1 MHRASLMHERTPQAT
16 FAALAAPFEV
26 GGHLLRNRFVQ
37 GPMCAMYAAPDGSP
51 TRQTVEYYRARAAG
65 GAALII
71 VEITFTDD
79 GGSRAF
85 HAQLGAHSDTMI
97 PGLSDL
103 AEAIAAHGALPGLQ
117 LGHCGPQRVISAGP
131 LVAPSAIPWA
141 PGKRVPAAL
150 TTAEI
155 EQIVQDHAAAT
166 RRAVQAG
173 FQLLEVHAAHGY
185 LANAF
190 LTPASNTRTD
200 SYGGSFENRLRF
212 LLEVVAVMRA
222 QLGRR
227 RLLSI
232 RLNGDDLLP
241 GGLGVDEYCRVA
253 RALADHGVDILH
265 VSAGTYRVMERRIPP
280 MYLENESFA
289 RYAGILRKACGL
301 PVIASGTIH
310 DMQEAAR
317 LVASGEADLVALARP
332 MFADPDLPGKVLDGR
347 PEEVL
352 PCIRCNTCLGR
363 EQGGR
368 RGFCAVNP
376 QTGREHE
383 TDVPSRLPRR
393 IGIVGAGP
401 AGIQM
406 ALTASSRGHRVT
418 LWEKRDR
425 IGGLLSAAAL
435 FPFKSTL
442 PRLLRYYETALAKA
456 GVDVRLGREIDP
468 AALADD
474 LVVLATG
481 AGWRIPERIEERA
494 AIPMYTPEQVAADR
508 DRVGPRVIV
517 VGAGL
522 IGAETAWALALAGR
536 SVTLVERDD
545 DLDED
550 INLTARTVIERELA
564 RCGVQIRLN
573 TDVEDVS
580 GATAWVS
587 ENGIRRGQPCDAV
600 VWTARRSDP
609 VRDATAKA
617 ERPVLAVGE
626 CGGARGLYEA
636 TSSAYRAACR
646 L

>member
-1 MHRASLMHERTPQAT
+1 M
-16 FAALAAPFEV
+16 
-26 GGHLLRNRFVQ
+26 RNRFVQ
-37 GPMCAMYAAPDGSP
+37 GPMCAMYAAPDGSA
-51 TRQTVEYYRARAAG
+51 TRQTVEYYRTRAAG

-97 PGLSDL
+97 PGLSDV
-103 AEAIAAHGALPGLQ
+103 AEAIAAQGALPGLQ
-117 LGHCGPQRVISAGP
+117 LGHCGPQRVISEGP

-200 SYGGSFENRLRF
+200 GYGGSFENRLRF
-212 LLEVVAVMRA
+212 LLDVVAVMRA

-241 GGLGVDEYCRVA
+241 GGLGLDDYCRVA

-289 RYAGILRKACGL
+289 KYAGILRKACGL

-310 DMQEAAR
+310 NMHDAAR
-317 LVASGEADLVALARP
+317 LVACGEADLVALARP
-332 MFADPDLPGKVLDGR
+332 LFADPDLPSKVLDGR
-347 PEEVL
+347 PDEVL

-383 TDVPSRLPRR
+383 TDAPSRLSRR

-401 AGIQM
+401 SGIQM
-406 ALTASSRGHRVT
+406 ALSAAARGHRVT
-418 LWEKRDR
+418 LWEKHDR
-425 IGGLLSAAAL
+425 IGGLLRAAAML
-435 FPFKSTL
+435 PFKSTL

-456 GVDVRLGREIDP
+456 EIDVRLGREVDP
-468 AALADD
+468 AALGDD
-474 LVVLATG
+474 IVVLATG
-481 AGWRIPERIEERA
+481 IRWRIPEMIQEHA
-494 AIPMYTPEQVAADR
+494 TIPICTPEQVTVDKDR
-508 DRVGPRVIV
+508 LGSRVLV

-522 IGAETAWALALAGR
+522 IGAETAWALALTGR
-536 SVTLVERDD
+536 SITIVERDE

-550 INLTARTVIERELA
+550 INLTARTVIELELA

-573 TDVEDVS
+573 TEVEDVI
-580 GATAWVS
+580 GGTAWMS

-600 VWTARRSDP
+600 VWTARPRDP
-609 VRDATAKA
+609 IRDAMGKAK
-617 ERPVLAVGE
+617 RQHVLAIGE
-626 CGGARGLYEA
+626 CDGARGLYEA
-636 TSSAYRAACR
+636 TSSAHRAACR